1 MIRRLWCSI
10 TRDPLALLSLVF
22 LLAVMVAG
30 LLAPWLAPHDPLLVS
45 WRDKYHGIS
54 LNYPLGADHLGRC
67 VLSRLLFGIR
77 NTLFVALLAM
87 AATMLTGT
95 VLGML
100 AGYLR
105 GRIDAA
111 LMRLCDLILSFPG
124 EVMIFALVGI
134 LGPGLQNILLAVVL
148 VKWAWYA
155 RMVRGIVLQYSDK
168 HYIHYA
174 RLLGASPG
182 YLIRRHLLPVT
193 AAELIVLATTDSGAV
208 ILLLSA
214 LSFLGLGVQPPTP
227 EWGAMLGEAKNV
239 MMVHPEQM
247 LPAGIAIVLV
257 VAACHYLGDSLR
269 DALDVTGGDE
279 GRAASPF
286 S

>member
-1 MIRRLWCSI
+1 MMRRLWQGI
-10 TRDPLALLSLVF
+10 ARDPLALACLLF
-22 LLAVMVAG
+22 LLLVALAG
-30 LLAPWLAPHDPLLVS
+30 IFAPWLAPHDPTLVS
-45 WRDKYHGIS
+45 WRAKYHPVS
-54 LNYPLGADHLGRC
+54 LSYPLGADHLGRC

-77 NTLFVALLAM
+77 TTLLVALAAM
-87 AATMLTGT
+87 AATMLIGT
-95 VLGML
+95 LLGMT

-105 GRIDAA
+105 GRADAL
-111 LMRLCDLILSFPG
+111 LMRLCDLMLSFPS

-134 LGPGLQNILLAVVL
+134 LGPGLPNILLAIVL

-155 RMVRGIVLQYSDK
+155 RMVRGIVLQYSDT
-168 HYIHYA
+168 HYVHYA
-174 RLLGASPG
+174 RLLGASPL
-182 YLIRRHLLPVT
+182 YLMRRHLLPVT
-193 AAELIVLATTDSGAV
+193 AAELTVLATSDSGAV

-269 DALDVTGGDE
+269 DVLDVAGNVS
-279 GRAASPF
+279 APSHPC
-286 S
+286 